1 MCLWLKCYECYTNL
15 CFVIVYVIVC
25 YGREMKYCV
34 VVMCE
39 VGERGSKNSVGETLG
54 ELLVLLLLCCYIM

>member
-1 MCLWLKCYECYTNL
+1 MSCYTNL

-25 YGREMKYCV
+25 YGKEVKYCV

-39 VGERGSKNSVGETLG
+39 VRERGSKNSVGETLG
-54 ELLVLLLLCCYIM
+54 EYWCCYYCVVILCM